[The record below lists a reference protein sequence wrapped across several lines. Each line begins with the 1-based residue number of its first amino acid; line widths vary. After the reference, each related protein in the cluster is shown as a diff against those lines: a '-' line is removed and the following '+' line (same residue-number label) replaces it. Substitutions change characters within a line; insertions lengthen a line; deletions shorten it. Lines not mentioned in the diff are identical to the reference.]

1 MTQED
6 TSVWCFSS
14 SSDERVKIK
23 VLGED
28 SAHFFLAMLSPDEQA
43 TWFIQKNDQPPEFI
57 AHNTL
62 FTSTPKEKA
71 SIQDSIKI
79 IREEKREAERRKHFR
94 LDCTISIQFHKND
107 INFTTET
114 VNLSAGGALL
124 KQPVPESLPFNYC
137 TVTLKDE
144 KSKLDISF
152 EARILSANNDKKRVI
167 FHGIS
172 FAASKEILKWIETQ
186 KKIDW

>member
-57 AHNTL
+57 AHNSL
-62 FTSTPKEKA
+62 FTSSPKEKA
-71 SIQDSIKI
+71 ALQDSIKI
-79 IREEKREAERRKHFR
+79 IREEKLEAERRKHFR
-94 LDCTISIQFHKND
+94 LDCAVSIKFQKND
-107 INFTTET
+107 LNFEVET

-124 KQPVPESLPFNYC
+124 KQPVPESLPFTYC
-137 TVTLKDE
+137 TVHLKDE
-144 KSKLDISF
+144 KTKLDISF
-152 EARILSANNDKKRVI
+152 ETRVLSANNDRKRVI

-172 FAASKEILKWIETQ
+172 FAASREILKWIETQ
-186 KKIDW
+186 KKIAW

>member
-62 FTSTPKEKA
+62 FTSSPKEKA
-71 SIQDSIKI
+71 AIQDSIKI

-94 LDCTISIQFHKND
+94 LDCKVSIEFKKND
-107 INFTTET
+107 MSFKVET
-114 VNLSAGGALL
+114 LNLSAGGALL
-124 KQPVPESLPFNYC
+124 KEAVPESLPFTYC
-137 TVTLKDE
+137 TVHLTDK
-144 KSKLDISF
+144 KTMLDVSF
-152 EARILSANNDKKRVI
+152 EARILSANNDRKRVI

-172 FAASKEILKWIETQ
+172 FVASKEILKWIENNKTIQ
-186 KKIDW
+186 W